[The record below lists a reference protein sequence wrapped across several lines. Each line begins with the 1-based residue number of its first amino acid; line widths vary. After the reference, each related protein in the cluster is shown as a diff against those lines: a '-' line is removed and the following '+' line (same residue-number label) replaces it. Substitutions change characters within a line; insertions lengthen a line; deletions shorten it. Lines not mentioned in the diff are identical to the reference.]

1 MKNYISNGRVL
12 REEIAADIRD
22 GVLKRKDIKE
32 LVSNPDIQKAFI
44 GQNYSKKVSQDM
56 WTKTY
61 LDRLPN
67 ATVAEAFNEDYLYYL
82 ADVSEYVNSQDAGKE
97 TSRFLMKFW
106 PVVLVV
112 AVVVV
117 GCIVYFAVNSNK

>member
-1 MKNYISNGRVL
+1 MKNYISNGRVS

-22 GVLKRKDIKE
+22 GVLKREDIKA

-61 LDRLPN
+61 LNKLPN
-67 ATVAEAFNEDYLYYL
+67 ATVAEAFNARTLDKYELIGIRFPFPKS
-82 ADVSEYVNSQDAGKE
+82 SE
-97 TSRFLMKFW
+97 L
-106 PVVLVV
+106 
-112 AVVVV
+112 
-117 GCIVYFAVNSNK
+117 

>member
-1 MKNYISNGRVL
+1 MKNYISNGRVS

-22 GVLKRKDIKE
+22 GVLKREDIKA

-61 LDRLPN
+61 LNKLPN
-67 ATVAEAFNEDYLYYL
+67 ATVAEAFNVDYLYYF
-82 ADVSEYVNSQDAGKE
+82 ADVSEYVNSPQQPQQQQVQLTRISLK
-97 TSRFLMKFW
+97 TLMFLSRHL
-106 PVVLVV
+106 
-112 AVVVV
+112 
-117 GCIVYFAVNSNK
+117 GCLHTL

>member
-1 MKNYISNGRVL
+1 MKNYISNGRVS

-22 GVLKRKDIKE
+22 GVLKREDIKA

-61 LDRLPN
+61 LNKLPYLFELTAKYTMQPTTTT
-67 ATVAEAFNEDYLYYL
+67 ATTSTLDSGIWEV
-82 ADVSEYVNSQDAGKE
+82 KE
-97 TSRFLMKFW
+97 
-106 PVVLVV
+106 
-112 AVVVV
+112 
-117 GCIVYFAVNSNK
+117 